1 MMKLLVNLKDL
12 ISSPFYLCH
21 AGEHPWPVCLDDVR
35 ILHDCPFKLER
46 FACIFTWAEPL
57 VQWLSTQP
65 QLATF
70 EHDGYPGGEVRL
82 GASDATLMS
91 CSYLRISSYI
101 LACSDGQWARACPF
115 AGFLYL
121 CLSASELRAK
131 RGPHQGETPPSKP

>member
-1 MMKLLVNLKDL
+1 MRVSTHGRCALTMSRFSTTVR
-12 ISSPFYLCH
+12 SS
-21 AGEHPWPVCLDDVR
+21 WSV
-35 ILHDCPFKLER
+35 
-46 FACIFTWAEPL
+46 ACIFTWAEPL
-57 VQWLSTQP
+57 VQWLFTQP

-91 CSYLRISSYI
+91 CSYLGILSYI
-101 LACSDGQWARACPF
+101 LTCNDGQWARACPF